1 MATPLLGLALPTT
14 GSLTGTWGDVVN
26 NSITSLIDSAIA
38 GTTTLS
44 ADSDVTLTTTQEAAN
59 QAREAILLWTAAGTT
74 TRNITAPA
82 QSKTYIVINA
92 SSTQSIVL
100 RGVGPTSGVTI
111 AAGEKAL
118 CAWNGTD
125 FVKVSSTVSSGVTT
139 FQTSLSGLTP
149 STSTAGAVT
158 LAGTLGVSS
167 GGTGVTTSTGSG
179 NNVLSTS
186 PTLVTPILGTP
197 TSGTL
202 TNCTGLPLTTGVTGN
217 LPVTNLNSGTG
228 ASASTFWRGDGT
240 WAAASGGGGGTVTS
254 VGGTGSVNGIT
265 LTGTVTSSGN
275 LTLGGTLSGVSL
287 TAQVSGTLPVANG
300 GTGVTTSTGTG
311 SVVLS
316 NSPTLV
322 TPALGTPASGNLSS
336 CTNIPVNQA
345 TGTLPVLNGGT
356 GVTTSTGTGSVV
368 LSTSPTLVTPILG
381 TPTSGNLTNCTFPT
395 LNQNTSGSA
404 GSVANTL
411 TISSPLSGTSFNGSA
426 ATTIALSAN
435 YGDTQNPY
443 ASKTANYVLAA
454 PNGSAGVP
462 TFRALVA
469 ADIPA
474 LNYLASGGP
483 LGTPSSGNL
492 SNCTNIPV
500 NQATGNLPVANLGGG
515 TGASSTT
522 FWRGDGTW
530 ATPAGGGS
538 PAGSNTQIQYNSSG
552 SFGASS
558 ALTFDG
564 AILNVNGVKV
574 GRGASALASNTA
586 VGSSA
591 LNANTTGTNN
601 TAFGASALTTNST
614 GADNTSVGYQANYSI
629 STGINNTSVGSGAG
643 YSMVGVQENSYFGY
657 RAGYSHSSGNYN
669 TAVGSNALSNGV
681 APNFCVAIGY
691 GALINNS
698 GSQNIGIGATS
709 IANSSSGVGN
719 VGVGTSTLYNSTSD
733 NNTAVGGFAGYN
745 ITTGANNICLGYNA
759 GTDAVRNI
767 TTASNQI
774 VMGNNNNTNAYI
786 KISWTTTSDA
796 RDKTSFAPVPHGLAF
811 VTSLVPTAYRFRE
824 SRENDTPTGQV
835 RYGFKAQDILALEG
849 DNPVIID
856 NEDPENLK
864 YNQDSMIAVLVNA
877 IKELKA
883 ELDVVKAE
891 LAAK

>member
-149 STSTAGAVT
+149 STATAGAVT

-197 TSGTL
+197 TSGVL

-345 TGTLPVLNGGT
+345 TG
-356 GVTTSTGTGSVV
+356 
-368 LSTSPTLVTPILG
+368 
-381 TPTSGNLTNCTFPT
+381 
-395 LNQNTSGSA
+395 
-404 GSVANTL
+404 
-411 TISSPLSGTSFNGSA
+411 
-426 ATTIALSAN
+426 
-435 YGDTQNPY
+435 
-443 ASKTANYVLAA
+443 
-454 PNGSAGVP
+454 
-462 TFRALVA
+462 
-469 ADIPA
+469 
-474 LNYLASGGP
+474 
-483 LGTPSSGNL
+483 
-492 SNCTNIPV
+492 
-500 NQATGNLPVANLGGG
+500 NLPVANLGGG

-530 ATPAGGGS
+530 ATPAGGGT
-538 PAGSNTQIQYNSSG
+538 PAGSNTQIQYNSG
-552 SFGASS
+552 GTSFGASS

-564 AILNVNGVKV
+564 AILTVNGVKI

-601 TAFGASALTTNST
+601 TAFGASALNTNTT
-614 GADNTSVGYQANYSI
+614 GANNTSIGYQANYSND
-629 STGINNTSVGSGAG
+629 SGYNNTSVGSTAG
-643 YSMVGVQENSYFGY
+643 YTINDGYDNSFVGY
-657 RAGYSHSSGNYN
+657 RAGYSNLSGYGNTALGSQALYRNTSSYNTAIGAGALLSSTTGNYN
-669 TAVGSNALSNGV
+669 TAVGAYSIGGQTFTGSYNTALGNTTQYNNISGTNNV
-681 APNFCVAIGY
+681 SIGY
-691 GALINNS
+691 TSLYTNQS
-698 GSQNIGIGATS
+698 GSSNIGIGTQS
-709 IANSSSGVGN
+709 LYY
-719 VGVGTSTLYNSTSD
+719 TLSTNNNIGIGDQALYQNTGS
-733 NNTAVGGFAGYN
+733 NNTALGFTAGLN
-745 ITTGANNICLGYNA
+745 ITTGANNICIGYQA

-774 VMGNNNNTNAYI
+774 VMGNFSHSAAYI
-786 KISWTTTSDA
+786 KVSWTVTSDA